1 MNSCVSHAIR
11 SSSQKNSSR
20 TTSSRRSISGM
31 WEKSWKS
38 WSCLRRSLIM
48 RSRRKWLKRR
58 TSQSEKKPKRRL
70 RTVKIQIKRKKRK
83 CRKNKKIGPCFI
95 KISILHNLPQIKS
108 RSQEMRK
115 ETQIKTKSWNKNR
128 LKRSL
133 PTKLKMRAPR
143 QKKKRGSKNQKIQDL
158 KHCQEKKKR
167 RVEKGRR
174 KARGR
179 LIS

>member
-1 MNSCVSHAIR
+1 
-11 SSSQKNSSR
+11 
-20 TTSSRRSISGM
+20 
-31 WEKSWKS
+31 
-38 WSCLRRSLIM
+38 
-48 RSRRKWLKRR
+48 
-58 TSQSEKKPKRRL
+58 
-70 RTVKIQIKRKKRK
+70 
-83 CRKNKKIGPCFI
+83 
-95 KISILHNLPQIKS
+95 
-108 RSQEMRK
+108 MRK